1 MFSSFTA
8 HHNHCHCAC
17 VSSYSSFVAQQNDN
31 RDQTMNIFLWFQ
43 SSHTQTKK
51 KKKKRNTPFL
61 MEIFFFKIVTKKITK
76 NCEYCIEEHVR
87 AHMHTHAKFIKKTV
101 AKNSGFLFVFP
112 NSCNCFQK
120 KTHTRIFFFERRT
133 LLCESVLHKESLFHL
148 PHKFVSFFA
157 ITHKTKT
164 LFFLAC
170 LGTFATREELG
181 NSWKIFTWF

>member
-1 MFSSFTA
+1 MSLRLRFLLFFFRGTA
-8 HHNHCHCAC
+8 ERQSRSN
-17 VSSYSSFVAQQNDN
+17 YEYFFVISILPYTNQ
-31 RDQTMNIFLWFQ
+31 
-43 SSHTQTKK
+43 K

>member
-120 KTHTRIFFFERRT
+120 KTHTRIFFFWTSNT
-133 LLCESVLHKESLFHL
+133 LVWKCFTQREFI
-148 PHKFVSFFA
+148 PPPTQICFF
-157 ITHKTKT
+157 
-164 LFFLAC
+164 FC
-170 LGTFATREELG
+170 N
-181 NSWKIFTWF
+181 NSQN